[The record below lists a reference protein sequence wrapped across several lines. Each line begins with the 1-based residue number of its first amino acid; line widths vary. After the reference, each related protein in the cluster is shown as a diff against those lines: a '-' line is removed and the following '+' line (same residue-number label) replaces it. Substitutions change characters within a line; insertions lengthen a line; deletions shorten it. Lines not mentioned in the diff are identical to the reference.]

1 MNVPLTLFIVCQ
13 QLLQNTLEIIKKKP
27 SKIEIQKSIGFAETL
42 VPLSV
47 QCKTFPLNLLVR
59 FAAQLFLLLIN
70 EYKII
75 IIITIII
82 SPSTD
87 SIESS

>member
-1 MNVPLTLFIVCQ
+1 
-13 QLLQNTLEIIKKKP
+13 LEIIKKKP

-47 QCKTFPLNLLVR
+47 QCKTFPHNLLVR

-75 IIITIII
+75 IIKIIKIIII